1 MRSYTLRKGKKDL
14 YQLARQSDRAGKD
27 VLQVM
32 VIKDAV
38 GNVLTNEGIVL
49 RRWMEYFEELMNV
62 ENKRERRLGDV

>member
-1 MRSYTLRKGKKDL
+1 M
-14 YQLARQSDRAGKD
+14 
-27 VLQVM
+27 LQVM